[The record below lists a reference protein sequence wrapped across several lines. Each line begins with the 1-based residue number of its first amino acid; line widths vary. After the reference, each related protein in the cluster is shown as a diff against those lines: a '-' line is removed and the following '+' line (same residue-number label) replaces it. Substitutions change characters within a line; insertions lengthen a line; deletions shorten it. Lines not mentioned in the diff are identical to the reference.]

1 MLSFIKRSKK
11 HILKCPACMNEFKTI
26 RTKNPILLDYEC
38 SCGLRWAIKV
48 DKNCVSYFHLDKF
61 SAVKTT
67 A

>member
-1 MLSFIKRSKK
+1 MLNFVRNKKR
-11 HILKCPACMNEFKTI
+11 ILKCPMCSNEFKTI
-26 RTKNPILLDYEC
+26 RTKNPMLLDYEC
-38 SCGLRWAIKV
+38 NCGCRWAIKV